1 MPQDVTVARHRFCS
15 TWGAGDTTIVLM
27 PDSRPIAPLE
37 PSRDV
42 GSFMQDI
49 LEAAHGAEIDSRQA
63 ADAEKDCDIAPKE
76 LPAGYGLRGY
86 TIKRTLGSGGFGI
99 TYLAR
104 ENRLRRL
111 VVIKENFPATLC
123 YRQAGT
129 LDVCLN
135 NPESGRELFEWGRG
149 NFLREARLLGGF
161 DHPGIA
167 KVYSYFEAHRTSY
180 YATEYIDGVSL
191 AQVAEDYALGRSQI
205 TQESLVGLMAR
216 LLDTLDYLHERKLLH
231 RDVKPDNVLITR
243 NGLPKLIDFGAAREE
258 YGDSNVSVVESLG
271 FTPAEQGEKDGN
283 MGPWTDLY
291 ALGATLYYLLTGT
304 CLPGCRQ
311 RELYDAATPL
321 AAHPKL
327 IKGFDIDLLRS
338 IDHAIRPAIQERYQ
352 SVSQWMDDIRPFA

>member
-1 MPQDVTVARHRFCS
+1 MHFEDEAIVAFLLDMEPLGHYNHS
-15 TWGAGDTTIVLM
+15 M

-37 PSRDV
+37 PSRNV

-49 LEAAHGAEIDSRQA
+49 LAAAHGAEIDSRQA
-63 ADAEKDCDIAPKE
+63 ANAEKDCDIAPKE

-86 TIKRTLGSGGFGI
+86 TIQRTLGSGGFGI

-104 ENRLRRL
+104 ENRLRRQ
-111 VVIKENFPATLC
+111 VVIKENFPANLC
-123 YRQAGT
+123 YRKAGT

-135 NPESGRELFEWGRG
+135 NPETGKELFNWGRG
-149 NFLREARLLGGF
+149 NFLREARLLGSF

-167 KVYSYFEAHRTSY
+167 KVYSYFEAHQTSY

-191 AQVAEDYALGRSQI
+191 GKVAEDYALGRSQI

-291 ALGATLYYLLTGT
+291 ALGATLYYLLTGV

-321 AAHPKL
+321 AAQPKL
-327 IKGFDIDLLRS
+327 LKSFDIDLLRS

>member
-1 MPQDVTVARHRFCS
+1 MPMQ
-15 TWGAGDTTIVLM
+15 
-27 PDSRPIAPLE
+27 DSRPITPPE
-37 PSRDV
+37 PSRNV

-49 LEAAHGAEIDSRQA
+49 LAAAQEADIHGAGA
-63 ADAEKDCDIAPKE
+63 AEADKDCGIAPKE
-76 LPAGYGLRGY
+76 LPEGHALRGY
-86 TIKRTLGSGGFGI
+86 TILRTLGSGGFGI

-123 YRQAGT
+123 YRSTGA

-135 NPESGRELFEWGRG
+135 NEESGRELYDWGRG

-167 KVYSYFEAHRTSY
+167 KVYSYFEAHQTSY

-191 AQVAEDYALGRSQI
+191 GRVAADYAQGRSQI

-243 NGLPKLIDFGAAREE
+243 NGLPKLIDFGAAREK
-258 YGDSNVSVVESLG
+258 YGDSNVSTVESLG
-271 FTPAEQGEKDGN
+271 FTPTEQGERDGN

-311 RELYDAATPL
+311 RDLYDSATPL
-321 AAHPKL
+321 AGYPKL
-327 IKGFDIDLLRS
+327 LKNFDIDLLRS
-338 IDHAIRPAIQERYQ
+338 IDHACRPMISERYQ
-352 SVSQWMDDIRPFA
+352 SVSQWMDDIRPFS